1 MEILVIDGQGGGL
14 GRQLVAAVKKAVPQ
28 AVVTAIGTNSA
39 ATSAMLKAGAD
50 RAATGENAVVVGCRR
65 ADVIL
70 GPIGIVMADALLG
83 EITPAMAQAVAQS
96 DARRI
101 LIPANRC
108 DTLVVGVS
116 APIGTLVEQAAAAV
130 LDGCRNES
138 VSENRIKI
146 HKNKMQ
152 KISCPPAEEHDT
164 FCISIIKA
172 ISSCHLPYGAACT
185 RMLGASAP
193 QGRLPADRLILL

>member
-70 GPIGIVMADALLG
+70 GPIGIVMADAAGRNHPRHGAGRSPKRCPPHPDPRQPVRYPGGWG
-83 EITPAMAQAVAQS
+83 ERPHRHPGGA
-96 DARRI
+96 
-101 LIPANRC
+101 
-108 DTLVVGVS
+108 
-116 APIGTLVEQAAAAV
+116 AAAAV
-130 LDGCRNES
+130 LDGCRN
-138 VSENRIKI
+138 
-146 HKNKMQ
+146 
-152 KISCPPAEEHDT
+152 
-164 FCISIIKA
+164 
-172 ISSCHLPYGAACT
+172 
-185 RMLGASAP
+185 
-193 QGRLPADRLILL
+193 

>member
-70 GPIGIVMADALLG
+70 GPIGIVIADALLG
-83 EITPAMAQAVAQS
+83 EITPAMAAAVCQS
-96 DARRI
+96 PARRVLVPI
-101 LIPANRC
+101 NHCENI
-108 DTLVVGVS
+108 VVGV
-116 APIGTLVEQAAAAV
+116 PDQPLGQLVAAAA
-130 LDGCRNES
+130 
-138 VSENRIKI
+138 
-146 HKNKMQ
+146 Q
-152 KISCPPAEEHDT
+152 KVRELAET
-164 FCISIIKA
+164 PCK
-172 ISSCHLPYGAACT
+172 
-185 RMLGASAP
+185 
-193 QGRLPADRLILL
+193 

>member
-1 MEILVIDGQGGGL
+1 MNILVIDAQGGGI
-14 GRQLVAAVKKAVPQ
+14 GRQLVAELLRRMPSAEITAV
-28 AVVTAIGTNSA
+28 GTNSL
-39 ATSAMLKAGAD
+39 ATSAMLKAGTV
-50 RAATGENAVVVGCRR
+50 RAATGENAVVVNCRI
-65 ADVIL
+65 ADVIV

-130 LDGCRNES
+130 LDGCRN
-138 VSENRIKI
+138 
-146 HKNKMQ
+146 
-152 KISCPPAEEHDT
+152 
-164 FCISIIKA
+164 
-172 ISSCHLPYGAACT
+172 
-185 RMLGASAP
+185 
-193 QGRLPADRLILL
+193 